1 MNAVSHA
8 HKHRRHPTPPG
19 EGWGGGS
26 HPTGNSGLWPP
37 GAAFLLSH
45 APGPQQLPR
54 DHPVPTQPLR
64 RGNEP
69 GGLEGLTHMCTW
81 THVRVLGQGS
91 PSWQPS
97 AWLGPCGQ
105 TPGQQTRTDDP
116 GEGDT
121 LGSRQLPSLPGA
133 GLPPAPQCCGQPE
146 GPRSSSAPCSKE
158 GSPGHGPPPYR
169 SRSRAQ
175 RNSHLSSSTAA
186 PG

>member
-1 MNAVSHA
+1 MPINIGDIQPHPVKAGVGA
-8 HKHRRHPTPPG
+8 HIPLETAG
-19 EGWGGGS
+19 Y
-26 HPTGNSGLWPP
+26 
-37 GAAFLLSH
+37 
-45 APGPQQLPR
+45 GPQALHFCSPTLQGPSSCPGTT
-54 DHPVPTQPLR
+54 PVPTQPLR